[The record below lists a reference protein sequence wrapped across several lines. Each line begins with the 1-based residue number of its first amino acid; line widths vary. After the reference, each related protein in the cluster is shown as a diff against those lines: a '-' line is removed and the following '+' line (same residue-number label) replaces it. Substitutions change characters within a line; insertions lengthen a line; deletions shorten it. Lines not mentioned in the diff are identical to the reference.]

1 MSEQEAART
10 VDDVVT
16 ASAVGR
22 AVDVLAALL
31 LVLGEGSRRL
41 SIVVERANGRTA
53 TAGLSVGVAL
63 DVGPTAPRSTCGS
76 LGC

>member
-16 ASAVGR
+16 ASVVGR

-63 DVGPTAPRSTCGS
+63 GVWPTAPRSTCGS